1 MRLTIAGCGDAF
13 GSGGRF
19 NTCFY
24 LETAKGVLL
33 VDCGASA
40 LIAMKGMGL
49 DPSRVD
55 AIVLSHLHGDHF
67 GALPFLLLD
76 AQFLDE
82 RNRPLLIAGP
92 PGTRKRLDET
102 QEMFFPRSSRNKWRF
117 KWEVQE
123 IELQRPTDILG
134 HSVNTT
140 EVIHYS
146 GAPSTAVRV
155 SDGRSV
161 FAYSGDTQWTDAL
174 VPIADGADL
183 FIVECYAYLGD
194 PPGHLTWSTLQ
205 PRLKELRA
213 KRIMLTHMNPTMLE
227 RLDEVRA
234 AGLLVAE
241 DGATLEF

>member
-1 MRLTIAGCGDAF
+1 MRLTIAGSGDAF

-40 LIAMKGMGL
+40 LIGLKAIGL
-49 DPSRVD
+49 DACRVD

-76 AQFLDE
+76 AQFLAGRD
-82 RNRPLLIAGP
+82 RPLLIAGP
-92 PGTRKRLDET
+92 PGTRNRIAET

-117 KWEVQE
+117 DWDVRE
-123 IELQRPTDILG
+123 IELQRTTDIVG
-134 HSVNTT
+134 HSIITA
-140 EVIHYS
+140 EVVHYS
-146 GAPSTAVRV
+146 GAPSTALRV
-155 SDGRSV
+155 SDGERI

-174 VPIADGADL
+174 IPIADGADL
-183 FIVECYAYLGD
+183 FIVECYAYSGD
-194 PPGHLTWSTLQ
+194 PPGHLTWVTLR

-227 RLDEVRA
+227 RVDEARA
-234 AGLLVAE
+234 AGLLIAE
-241 DGATLEF
+241 DGGVLEF

>member
-76 AQFLDE
+76 AQFLAE
-82 RNRPLLIAGP
+82 RSRPLLIAGP
-92 PGTRKRLDET
+92 PGTRKRLDEA

-123 IELQRPTDILG
+123 IELQRPIDILG

-155 SDGRSV
+155 SDGKSV

-183 FIVECYAYLGD
+183 FIVECYAYSGD

-213 KRIMLTHMNPTMLE
+213 RRIMLTHMNPTMLE

-234 AGLLVAE
+234 AGLLVAK